1 MYLTSSRNNH
11 FKSTVELQ
19 EAHFMDFKISFLFS
33 WQMWTINL
41 ETKIKLQH
49 LWFYIVKFDSR
60 PGKHGI
66 RHHVKYGVYCI
77 FAISPQKIKSEIFSL
92 CSLQKL
98 YWRIELL
105 QVKRLTSVNIVTML
119 LPPAATWSGTR
130 TFTWTCESTIA
141 TSVAKH
147 SDRKYTWSGTSSTNM
162 RSGLKK
168 MFYTIHALACHDVFS
183 K

>member
-19 EAHFMDFKISFLFS
+19 EAHFMDFIKISFLFS
-33 WQMWTINL
+33 WRMWTINL

-66 RHHVKYGVYCI
+66 RHHVKYGIYCI
-77 FAISPQKIKSEIFSL
+77 FAISPKKIKSEVSSALSTEIVL
-92 CSLQKL
+92 ENWTVTGQKTHKCE
-98 YWRIELL
+98 YCNY
-105 QVKRLTSVNIVTML
+105 V
-119 LPPAATWSGTR
+119 AATSSNLKRHQNIHLDVREHHCDQCGQ
-130 TFTWTCESTIA
+130 TFRQKIHLERHIKY
-141 TSVAKH
+141 KH
-147 SDRKYTWSGTSSTNM
+147 EVR
-162 RSGLKK
+162 
-168 MFYTIHALACHDVFS
+168 FYTIHALPCHDVFS

>member
-11 FKSTVELQ
+11 FKSTVKLP

-66 RHHVKYGVYCI
+66 SHHVKYGIYCI
-77 FAISPQKIKSEIFSL
+77 FAISPEKIKSEVSSTLSTEIVL
-92 CSLQKL
+92 ENWTVTGQKTHKCE
-98 YWRIELL
+98 YCNY
-105 QVKRLTSVNIVTML
+105 V
-119 LPPAATWSGTR
+119 AATSSNLKRHQNIHLDVREHHCDQCGQ
-130 TFTWTCESTIA
+130 TFRQKIHLERHIKY
-141 TSVAKH
+141 KH
-147 SDRKYTWSGTSSTNM
+147 EVR
-162 RSGLKK
+162 
-168 MFYTIHALACHDVFS
+168 FYTIHALPCHDVFS